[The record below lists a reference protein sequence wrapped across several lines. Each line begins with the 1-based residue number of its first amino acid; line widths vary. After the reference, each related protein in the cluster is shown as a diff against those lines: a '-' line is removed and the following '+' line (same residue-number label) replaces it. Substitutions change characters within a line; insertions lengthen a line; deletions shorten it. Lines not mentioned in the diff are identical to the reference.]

1 MQGRDTAAAMR
12 PPLAMIVFAALVSV
26 VGLLTLVYDIVAP
39 AVGEAAVGSTN
50 SSALRHI

>member
-12 PPLAMIVFAALVSV
+12 PPLAMIMFAALVSV

-39 AVGEAAVGSTN
+39 AGEAAVGSTN
-50 SSALRHI
+50 SSAPRHI